1 MNRTYQAVI
10 GIVVVIL
17 IIVAA
22 VFAFQKPNTKPN
34 NNNSYSS
41 SSSSSSSN
49 KSSSSSVNNSV
60 VITKSNSSV
69 GQYLAKPDGTP
80 LYTYDADTS
89 SVSNCTASCLANWPA
104 YAPTTSSASL
114 PTNISIITRSD
125 NHTQQYTYKGKPLYT
140 FVSDTNGQVTG
151 NGVAGFSVAKP

>member
-1 MNRTYQAVI
+1 MNRSYQAVI
-10 GIVVVIL
+10 GIVVIIL

-22 VFAFQKPNTKPN
+22 FFAFHKTANKTVTSSTTSSTKT
-34 NNNSYSS
+34 SS
-41 SSSSSSSN
+41 SSSSAA
-49 KSSSSSVNNSV
+49 VNNSI

-89 SVSNCTASCLANWPA
+89 NVSNCTGSCLANWPA
-104 YAPTTSSASL
+104 YTPTTSSASL
-114 PTNISIITRSD
+114 PANIGTITRSD

-151 NGVAGFSVAKP
+151 NGVAGFTIAKP